1 MIVIRLTRVGKK
13 KQPSYRLVVQEKQRD
28 PWGKA
33 LDIVGFYD
41 PRTKPKTIKLNEER
55 INFWLG
61 KGAQASPTVHNLLV
75 DAKVVK
81 GEKLKATKGSGKGV
95 KAEEVKTEGAAPA
108 EEKKEAEGGAK

>member
-1 MIVIRLTRVGKK
+1 MIVIRLTRIGKK

-41 PRTKPKTIKLNEER
+41 PRTKPKTVKLNEER
-55 INFWLG
+55 IKFWLG

-75 DAKVVK
+75 DAKIVK
-81 GEKLKATKGSGKGV
+81 DEKVKATKGSGKGV
-95 KAEEVKTEGAAPA
+95 TAEEKTETPAPT
-108 EEKKEAEGGAK
+108 EEKKEAEGEVK